1 MRVPLIPGLAR
12 GTIALPP
19 SAFLI
24 LSYLALIAAG
34 SALLMLPAMTRT
46 GISWSD
52 ALFTAASAVTVT
64 GLVVADT
71 GGDFT
76 FIGQLLILLLIQ
88 LGGLGIVTFAV
99 LILCMLGV
107 PIGLTHRNYLR
118 DELNQTSMSDL
129 LPLALVVLRVVV
141 VLELAGTLLLALAF
155 VPEFGWR
162 EGIWQALFH
171 AVSAFNNAGFGLFPD
186 SMTRWAADPLVNLTM
201 PLLIVVGGLGFH
213 VLTDLYS
220 HRSWRHF
227 SLHTRLML
235 AGTAALVAWSVF
247 TFAAIEWTNP
257 ATLGQFSETGE
268 KLMASIFQALTTR
281 TAGFNTV
288 DIAALEPAT
297 QSMFILLMLIGGGSA
312 STAGGIKVTTFIVAL
327 LATLAFLRRRA
338 VPVAFNRSL
347 GHEEVMKV
355 LALISMTL
363 MLVMSATFLL
373 VLSQPGDF
381 LALLFEAASAFG
393 TVGLSMGATSELD
406 GLGRSIIIA
415 LMFLGRVGPLALGL
429 FMATRL
435 RPRVRYPEGRI
446 FIG

>member
-1 MRVPLIPGLAR
+1 MRVPLMSGMAR
-12 GTIALPP
+12 RTIALPP
-19 SAFLI
+19 SAFLV

-34 SALLMLPAMTRT
+34 SALLMLPAMTGT

-52 ALFTAASAVTVT
+52 AVFTAASAVTVT

-76 FIGQLLILLLIQ
+76 FLGQLVILLLIQ

-107 PIGLTHRNYLR
+107 PIGLSHRIYLR
-118 DELNQTSMSDL
+118 DELNQTSMADL
-129 LPLALVVLRVVV
+129 LPLALVVLRVVLV
-141 VLELAGTLLLALAF
+141 FELAGAALLASVF

-162 EGIWQALFH
+162 EGIWQAVFH

-186 SMTRWAADPLVNLTM
+186 SMTRWAADPLVNLAM

-213 VLTDLYS
+213 VLTDLYAQ
-220 HRSWRHF
+220 RRWRRF

-235 AGTAALVAWSVF
+235 AGTAALVAWSVVS
-247 TFAAIEWTNP
+247 FAVIEWTNP
-257 ATLGQFSETGE
+257 ATLGQLPGAGG
-268 KLMASIFQALTTR
+268 KLMASVFQALTTR

-327 LATLAFLRRRA
+327 LATLAFLRRRTE
-338 VPVAFNRSL
+338 PVAFNRSL

-355 LALISMTL
+355 LAVISLTL
-363 MLVMSATFLL
+363 MVVMSATFLL

-393 TVGLSMGATSELD
+393 TVGLSMGATTELD
-406 GLGRSIIIA
+406 GFGRAIIIA
-415 LMFLGRVGPLALGL
+415 LMFVGRVGPLALGL
-429 FMATRL
+429 FIATRL
-435 RPRVRYPEGRI
+435 TPRVRYPAGRI